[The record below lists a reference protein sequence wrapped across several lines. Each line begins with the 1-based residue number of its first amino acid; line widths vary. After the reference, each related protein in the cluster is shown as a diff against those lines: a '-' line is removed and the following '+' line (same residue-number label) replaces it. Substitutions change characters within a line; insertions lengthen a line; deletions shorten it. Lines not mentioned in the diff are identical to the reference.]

1 MNIIEFIAQDV
12 FDKVRGRFTNLEMG
26 DEQGSITTNSKDAR
40 FFDFDFV
47 IEGNNLGRVSV
58 SINELGSLKVFYS
71 QGITE
76 DVDTITLNEW
86 YEFLREMRYFA
97 KRRML
102 RFDTR
107 DITKSNLN
115 KNDFQYLAQTGTKE
129 NNMNESAMI
138 GRGPK
143 TSMRKLENTRLIVR
157 HSKAVDETQKG
168 ARSRNI
174 NALYIENADGERFK
188 YPFIHLAGAKAMQ
201 RHVANGGRPYDDTG
215 GQIINLSEKISQLVS
230 FKRHVGHHDGM
241 NQEVNEI
248 LDRSQMKLNELR
260 KVIEGLAGQ
269 KYYEAWCE
277 TLQPNEDD
285 GFVLDQATMEDY
297 KDKFT
302 QKNFKEDLTQYFPL
316 IHTIMQ
322 ETGEIDLTTIGQQTV
337 EEISEEDTAIADEF
351 TQFESW
357 TRAVTEGTLEPDTIM
372 ALKDLINNGLSF
384 GGPDA
389 TGAIE
394 ALQGIGVHN
403 DELETALAAAAQLNP
418 EGNPTDTIL
427 SWLMKD
433 DPEAAAELGA
443 GQQAQPVAQEPAMD
457 PAAAPAPAAPV
468 APEQPV
474 AEGPSPN
481 KTEIAM
487 AYLMA
492 VVMAPMGTPE
502 KRRILNWQQILDY
515 KFDIEMDTAALA
527 QMLPQF
533 DSQLKSGKLDKLQNR
548 MASRGELEIGE
559 SNQGVAEAAED
570 RTSYQVAKIL
580 FDKGIKYDSAK
591 ENDLISAI
599 GMILVKELDMSPK
612 QARYMINYDEDF
624 VSDTLGELGNMGKE
638 HNAAPEE
645 GEDMENAES
654 KPEGRSPSMKEIVEF
669 IKPFYNKHAAEQGL
683 GEWRKGPT
691 ELGIMAGKQ
700 FGDHV
705 GKLVEKY
712 VEEMQAKTEAM
723 RGQQEATMQFEAIKK
738 LAGLSK

>member
-12 FDKVRGRFTNLEMG
+12 FDKVRGRFTNVEMG
-26 DEQGSITTNSKDAR
+26 DAEGTITTAPKDAR

-76 DVDTITLNEW
+76 DVDTVTLNEW

-157 HSKAVDETQKG
+157 HSKVVDETQKG

-174 NALYIENADGERFK
+174 NSLYIENADGERFK

-201 RHVANGGRPYDDTG
+201 RHVSNGGRPYDDAG
-215 GQIINLSEKISQLVS
+215 KEIISLSEKVSQLVA

-248 LDRSQMKLNELR
+248 LERSQMKLEQIR
-260 KVIEGLAGQ
+260 KVIEGLGGQ
-269 KYYEAWCE
+269 KFYESWVE
-277 TLQPNEDD
+277 SLQPSNEDD

-297 KDKFT
+297 KSKFT
-302 QKNFKEDLTQYFPL
+302 VKNFKEDLAQYFPL
-316 IHTIMQ
+316 IHKIMQ
-322 ETGEIDLTTIGQQTV
+322 ETSEIDLESLGEV
-337 EEISEEDTAIADEF
+337 EEDISEEVTPVDDFAA
-351 TQFESW
+351 FESW
-357 TRAVTEGTLEPDTIM
+357 ATSVSEGTLEPDTIM
-372 ALKDLINNGLSF
+372 ALKDLLDSGLTF

-394 ALQGIGVHN
+394 ALQGIGVFN
-403 DELETALAAAAQLNP
+403 DALENALTAAAQLNP
-418 EGNPTDTIL
+418 EGDPKGTIL

-433 DPEAAAELGA
+433 DPEAAQELSGE
-443 GQQAQPVAQEPAMD
+443 QPVEP
-457 PAAAPAPAAPV
+457 APAPAEMPPAAPPAEMPV
-468 APEQPV
+468 DQPV
-474 AEGPSPN
+474 AE
-481 KTEIAM
+481 
-487 AYLMA
+487 
-492 VVMAPMGTPE
+492 AP
-502 KRRILNWQQILDY
+502 
-515 KFDIEMDTAALA
+515 
-527 QMLPQF
+527 
-533 DSQLKSGKLDKLQNR
+533 
-548 MASRGELEIGE
+548 
-559 SNQGVAEAAED
+559 ED

-580 FDKGIKYDSAK
+580 FDKGIKYDSSK
-591 ENDLISAI
+591 ENELISAI
-599 GMILVKELDMSPK
+599 GMILVKHLDMSPK
-612 QARYMINYDEDF
+612 QARHMISYDEDF
-624 VSDTLGELGNMGKE
+624 VGDTLSELSNMD
-638 HNAAPEE
+638 NTPEE
-645 GEDMENAES
+645 GEDMENQES

-669 IKPFYNKHAAEQGL
+669 IKPFYNKHAQEQGL

-723 RGQQEATMQFEAIKK
+723 RSQQEATVQFEAIKK
-738 LAGLSK
+738 LAGLSRI

>member
-12 FDKVRGRFTNLEMG
+12 FDKVRGRFSNLEMG
-26 DEQGSITTNSKDAR
+26 DEAGTVTTAPADAR

-58 SINELGSLKVFYS
+58 SINELGSLKIFYS

-115 KNDFQYLAQTGTKE
+115 KNDFQYLAQRGTKE
-129 NNMNESAMI
+129 HNMNESAMI

-157 HSKAVDETQKG
+157 HSKVVDETQKG

-174 NALYIENADGERFK
+174 NSLYIENSDGERFK

-201 RHVANGGRPYDDTG
+201 RHVSNGGRPYDDAG
-215 GQIINLSEKISQLVS
+215 KEIISLSEKVSQLVA
-230 FKRHVGHHDGM
+230 FKRHVGIHDGM

-248 LDRSQMKLNELR
+248 LERSQTKLNELR
-260 KVIEGLAGQ
+260 KVIENLSGQ
-269 KYYEAWCE
+269 KYYESWME
-277 TLQPNEDD
+277 NLSPQQDD
-285 GFVLDQATMEDY
+285 GFVMDQATMEDY
-297 KDKFT
+297 KSKFT
-302 QKNFKEDLTQYFPL
+302 VKNFKEDLAQYFPL
-316 IHTIMQ
+316 IHKIMQ
-322 ETGEIDLTTIGQQTV
+322 ETSEIDLDSVVQSSNNEVI
-337 EEISEEDTAIADEF
+337 EDFSNVDDFAA
-351 TQFESW
+351 FESW
-357 TRAVTEGTLEPDTIM
+357 ATSVTEGTLEPDTIA
-372 ALKDLINNGLSF
+372 ALQGLLDAGLTF

-394 ALQGIGVHN
+394 ALQGIGVYN
-403 DELETALAAAAQLNP
+403 DALENALTAAAQLNS
-418 EGNPTDTIL
+418 EGDPKETIM

-433 DPEAAAELGA
+433 DPEAAQQLSAE
-443 GQQAQPVAQEPAMD
+443 QQ
-457 PAAAPAPAAPV
+457 APAPAPAPAEMPPA
-468 APEQPV
+468 APPAEMPVDQPV
-474 AEGPSPN
+474 AE
-481 KTEIAM
+481 
-487 AYLMA
+487 
-492 VVMAPMGTPE
+492 
-502 KRRILNWQQILDY
+502 
-515 KFDIEMDTAALA
+515 
-527 QMLPQF
+527 
-533 DSQLKSGKLDKLQNR
+533 
-548 MASRGELEIGE
+548 AS
-559 SNQGVAEAAED
+559 ED

-580 FDKGIKYDSAK
+580 FDKGIKYEPAK

-599 GMILVKELDMSPK
+599 GMVLVKSLNMSPK
-612 QARYMINYDEDF
+612 QARYMISYDEDF
-624 VSDTLGELGNMGKE
+624 VADTLQELGDMDNM
-638 HNAAPEE
+638 PEE
-645 GEDMENAES
+645 GEDMENQES
-654 KPEGRSPSMKEIVEF
+654 KPEGHKPSMKEIVEF
-669 IKPFYNKHAAEQGL
+669 IKPFYNKHAQEQGL

-712 VEEMQAKTEAM
+712 VEQMQTKTEQM
-723 RGQQEATMQFEAIKK
+723 RSQQESTMQFEAIKK
-738 LAGLSK
+738 LAGLIK

>member
-12 FDKVRGRFTNLEMG
+12 FDKVRGRFTNVEMG
-26 DEQGSITTNSKDAR
+26 DAEGTITTAPKDAR

-76 DVDTITLNEW
+76 DVDTVTLNEW

-157 HSKAVDETQKG
+157 HSKVVDETQKG

-174 NALYIENADGERFK
+174 NSLYIENADGERFK

-201 RHVANGGRPYDDTG
+201 RHVSNGGRPYDDAG
-215 GQIINLSEKISQLVS
+215 KEIISLSEKVSQLVA

-248 LDRSQMKLNELR
+248 LERSQMKLEQIR
-260 KVIEGLAGQ
+260 KVIEGLGGQ
-269 KYYEAWCE
+269 KFYESWVE
-277 TLQPNEDD
+277 SLQPSNEDD

-297 KDKFT
+297 KSKFT
-302 QKNFKEDLTQYFPL
+302 VKNFKEDLAQYFPL
-316 IHTIMQ
+316 IHKIMQ
-322 ETGEIDLTTIGQQTV
+322 ETSEIDLESLGEV
-337 EEISEEDTAIADEF
+337 EEDISEEVTPVDDFAA
-351 TQFESW
+351 FESW
-357 TRAVTEGTLEPDTIM
+357 ATSVSEGTLEPDTIM
-372 ALKDLINNGLSF
+372 ALKDLLDSGLTF

-394 ALQGIGVHN
+394 ALQGIGVFN
-403 DELETALAAAAQLNP
+403 DALENALTAAAQLNP
-418 EGNPTDTIL
+418 EGDPKGTIL

-457 PAAAPAPAAPV
+457 PAAAAPAPEAPV

-481 KTEIAM
+481 KTEMAM

-515 KFDIEMDTAALA
+515 KFDIEMDTASLA

-580 FDKGIKYDSAK
+580 FDKGIKYDSSK
-591 ENDLISAI
+591 ENELISAI
-599 GMILVKELDMSPK
+599 GMILVKHLDMSPK
-612 QARYMINYDEDF
+612 QARHMISYDEDF
-624 VSDTLGELGNMGKE
+624 VGDTLSELSNMD
-638 HNAAPEE
+638 NTPEE
-645 GEDMENAES
+645 GEDMENQES

-669 IKPFYNKHAAEQGL
+669 IKPFYNKHAQEQGL

-723 RGQQEATMQFEAIKK
+723 RSQQEATVQFEAIKK
-738 LAGLSK
+738 LAGLSRI

>member
-143 TSMRKLENTRLIVR
+143 TSMRKLENTRLVVR
-157 HSKAVDETQKG
+157 HSKAIDETQKG

-174 NALYIENADGERFK
+174 SALYIENADGERFK

-248 LDRSQMKLNELR
+248 LSRSQMKLNELR

-269 KYYEAWCE
+269 KYYESWCE
-277 TLQPNEDD
+277 TLQPNEGD
-285 GFVLDQATMEDY
+285 GFVLDQATMENY

-322 ETGEIDLTTIGQQTV
+322 ETGEIDLASVGQQTI
-337 EEISEEDTAIADEF
+337 EEIAEEDTAIADEF
-351 TQFESW
+351 AQFESW

-372 ALKDLINNGLSF
+372 ALKDLIDNGLSF

-457 PAAAPAPAAPV
+457 PAAAAPAAAAPAAPV

-474 AEGPSPN
+474 AEGGVGDMI
-481 KTEIAM
+481 TDAIEAVRM
-487 AYLMA
+487 AKPGLKQQDFLDELYMYIENRHGQRAAEMMSNAGQDEYDEWYDNYL
-492 VVMAPMGTPE
+492 
-502 KRRILNWQQILDY
+502 
-515 KFDIEMDTAALA
+515 DTA
-527 QMLPQF
+527 
-533 DSQLKSGKLDKLQNR
+533 
-548 MASRGELEIGE
+548 
-559 SNQGVAEAAED
+559 
-570 RTSYQVAKIL
+570 
-580 FDKGIKYDSAK
+580 
-591 ENDLISAI
+591 
-599 GMILVKELDMSPK
+599 
-612 QARYMINYDEDF
+612 
-624 VSDTLGELGNMGKE
+624 
-638 HNAAPEE
+638 EE
-645 GEDMENAES
+645 GEDMTNDES
-654 KPEGRSPSMKEIVEF
+654 KPEGYRPSMKEIVEF
-669 IKPFYNKHAAEQGL
+669 IKPFYNKHAKEQGL

-723 RGQQEATMQFEAIKK
+723 RSQQEATMQFEAIMK
-738 LAGLSK
+738 LSGLSK

>member
-143 TSMRKLENTRLIVR
+143 TSMRKLENTRLVVR
-157 HSKAVDETQKG
+157 HSKAIDETQKG

-174 NALYIENADGERFK
+174 SALYIENADGERFK

-241 NQEVNEI
+241 NQQVNEI
-248 LDRSQMKLNELR
+248 LSRSQMKLNELR

-269 KYYEAWCE
+269 KYYESWCE

-322 ETGEIDLTTIGQQTV
+322 ETGEIDLTAVGQQTI
-337 EEISEEDTAIADEF
+337 EEIAEDDVSIVDEF
-351 TQFESW
+351 AQFESW
-357 TRAVTEGTLEPDTIM
+357 TKAITEGTLDPDTIM
-372 ALKDLINNGLSF
+372 ALKGLIDNGLSF

-457 PAAAPAPAAPV
+457 PAAAAPAPAAPV

-474 AEGPSPN
+474 AESP
-481 KTEIAM
+481 
-487 AYLMA
+487 
-492 VVMAPMGTPE
+492 
-502 KRRILNWQQILDY
+502 
-515 KFDIEMDTAALA
+515 
-527 QMLPQF
+527 
-533 DSQLKSGKLDKLQNR
+533 
-548 MASRGELEIGE
+548 
-559 SNQGVAEAAED
+559 ED

-591 ENDLISAI
+591 ENDLISAV
-599 GMILVKELDMSPK
+599 GMILVKELGMSPK
-612 QARYMINYDEDF
+612 QARHMISYDEDF

-638 HNAAPEE
+638 HSAAPEE
-645 GEDMENAES
+645 GEDMANDES
-654 KPEGRSPSMKEIVEF
+654 KPEGHRPSMKEIVEF

-723 RGQQEATMQFEAIKK
+723 RSQQEATMQFEAIKK
-738 LAGLSK
+738 LAGLAK

>member
-12 FDKVRGRFTNLEMG
+12 FDKVRGRFTNVEMG
-26 DEQGSITTNSKDAR
+26 DAEGTITTAPKDAR

-76 DVDTITLNEW
+76 DVDTVTLNEW

-157 HSKAVDETQKG
+157 HSKVVDETQKG

-174 NALYIENADGERFK
+174 NSLYIENSDGERFK

-201 RHVANGGRPYDDTG
+201 RHVSNGGRPYDDAG
-215 GQIINLSEKISQLVS
+215 KEIISLSEKVSQLVA

-248 LDRSQMKLNELR
+248 LERSQMKLEQLR
-260 KVIEGLAGQ
+260 KVIEGLSGQ
-269 KYYEAWCE
+269 KFYESWVE
-277 TLQPNEDD
+277 SLQPSNEDD

-297 KDKFT
+297 KSKFT
-302 QKNFKEDLTQYFPL
+302 VKNFKEDLAQYFPL
-316 IHTIMQ
+316 IHKIMQ
-322 ETGEIDLTTIGQQTV
+322 ETSEIDLESLGEV
-337 EEISEEDTAIADEF
+337 EEDISEETAPVDDFAA
-351 TQFESW
+351 FESW
-357 TRAVTEGTLEPDTIM
+357 ATSVSEGTLEPDTIM
-372 ALKDLINNGLSF
+372 ALKDLLDSGLTF

-394 ALQGIGVHN
+394 ALQGIGVFN
-403 DELETALAAAAQLNP
+403 DALENALTAAAQLNP
-418 EGNPTDTIL
+418 EGDPKGTIL

-433 DPEAAAELGA
+433 DPEAAQELSGE
-443 GQQAQPVAQEPAMD
+443 QPAEPAPV
-457 PAAAPAPAAPV
+457 PAEMPPAAPP
-468 APEQPV
+468 AEMPPAEAPV
-474 AEGPSPN
+474 AEG
-481 KTEIAM
+481 
-487 AYLMA
+487 
-492 VVMAPMGTPE
+492 
-502 KRRILNWQQILDY
+502 
-515 KFDIEMDTAALA
+515 
-527 QMLPQF
+527 
-533 DSQLKSGKLDKLQNR
+533 
-548 MASRGELEIGE
+548 
-559 SNQGVAEAAED
+559 
-570 RTSYQVAKIL
+570 
-580 FDKGIKYDSAK
+580 
-591 ENDLISAI
+591 
-599 GMILVKELDMSPK
+599 
-612 QARYMINYDEDF
+612 DE
-624 VSDTLGELGNMGKE
+624 
-638 HNAAPEE
+638 PEE

-654 KPEGRSPSMKEIVEF
+654 KPEGHRPSMKEIVEF
-669 IKPFYNKHAAEQGL
+669 IKPFYNKHAREQGL

-723 RGQQEATMQFEAIKK
+723 RSQQEATMQFEAIKK
-738 LAGLSK
+738 LAGLSRI

>member
-12 FDKVRGRFTNLEMG
+12 FDKVRGRFTNVEMG
-26 DEQGSITTNSKDAR
+26 DAEGTITTAPKDAR

-58 SINELGSLKVFYS
+58 SINDLGSLKVFYS

-157 HSKAVDETQKG
+157 HSKVVDETQKG

-174 NALYIENADGERFK
+174 NSLYIENSDGERFK

-201 RHVANGGRPYDDTG
+201 RHVSNGGRPYDDAG
-215 GQIINLSEKISQLVS
+215 KEIISLSEKVSQLVA

-248 LDRSQMKLNELR
+248 LERSQVKLEQLR
-260 KVIEGLAGQ
+260 KVIEGLGGQ
-269 KYYEAWCE
+269 KFYESWVE
-277 TLQPNEDD
+277 SLQPSNEDD

-297 KDKFT
+297 KSKFT
-302 QKNFKEDLTQYFPL
+302 VKNFKEDLAQYFPL
-316 IHTIMQ
+316 IHKIMQ
-322 ETGEIDLTTIGQQTV
+322 ETSEIDLESFSEV
-337 EEISEEDTAIADEF
+337 EEDISEETMPVDDFAA
-351 TQFESW
+351 FESW
-357 TRAVTEGTLEPDTIM
+357 ATSVSEGTLEPDTIM
-372 ALKDLINNGLSF
+372 ALKDLLDNGLTF

-394 ALQGIGVHN
+394 ALQGIGVFN
-403 DELETALAAAAQLNP
+403 DALENALTAAAQLNP
-418 EGNPTDTIL
+418 EGDPKGTIL

-433 DPEAAAELGA
+433 DPEAAQELSGEQSAE
-443 GQQAQPVAQEPAMD
+443 
-457 PAAAPAPAAPV
+457 PAAAPAEMPPAAPPAEMPV
-468 APEQPV
+468 DQPVDQPV
-474 AEGPSPN
+474 AE
-481 KTEIAM
+481 
-487 AYLMA
+487 
-492 VVMAPMGTPE
+492 AP
-502 KRRILNWQQILDY
+502 
-515 KFDIEMDTAALA
+515 
-527 QMLPQF
+527 
-533 DSQLKSGKLDKLQNR
+533 
-548 MASRGELEIGE
+548 
-559 SNQGVAEAAED
+559 ED

-591 ENDLISAI
+591 ENELISAI
-599 GMILVKELDMSPK
+599 GMILVKHLDMSPK
-612 QARYMINYDEDF
+612 QARYMISYDEDF
-624 VSDTLGELGNMGKE
+624 VGDTLQELGNMD
-638 HNAAPEE
+638 NMPEE

-654 KPEGRSPSMKEIVEF
+654 KPEGHRPSMKEIVEF
-669 IKPFYNKHAAEQGL
+669 IKPFYNKHAQEQGL

-712 VEEMQAKTEAM
+712 VEEMQAKTEVM
-723 RGQQEATMQFEAIKK
+723 RSQQEATMQFEAIKK
-738 LAGLSK
+738 LAGLSRI

>member
-26 DEQGSITTNSKDAR
+26 DESGNVTTAPKDAR

-58 SINELGSLKVFYS
+58 SINELGSLKIFYS

-115 KNDFQYLAQTGTKE
+115 KNDFQYLAQRGTKE

-174 NALYIENADGERFK
+174 NSLYIENSDGERFK

-201 RHVANGGRPYDDTG
+201 RHVSNGGRPYDDAG
-215 GQIINLSEKISQLVS
+215 KEIISLSEKVSQLVA
-230 FKRHVGHHDGM
+230 FKRHVGTHDGM

-248 LDRSQMKLNELR
+248 LERSQMKLNELR
-260 KVIEGLAGQ
+260 KVIENLSGQ
-269 KYYEAWCE
+269 KYYETWME
-277 TLQPNEDD
+277 NLSPQQDD
-285 GFVLDQATMEDY
+285 GFVMDQATMEDY
-297 KDKFT
+297 KSKFT
-302 QKNFKEDLTQYFPL
+302 VKNFKEDLAQYFPL
-316 IHTIMQ
+316 IHKIMQ
-322 ETGEIDLTTIGQQTV
+322 ETSEIDLENIAQSSDNDV
-337 EEISEEDTAIADEF
+337 IEDFSNVDDFAA
-351 TQFESW
+351 FESW
-357 TRAVTEGTLEPDTIM
+357 ATSVTEGTLEPDTIA
-372 ALKDLINNGLSF
+372 ALKGLLDSGLTF

-394 ALQGIGVHN
+394 ALQGIGIYN
-403 DELETALAAAAQLNP
+403 DALETALTAAAELNS
-418 EGNPTDTIL
+418 EGDPKETIM

-433 DPEAAAELGA
+433 DPEAAQQLSAE
-443 GQQAQPVAQEPAMD
+443 QQ
-457 PAAAPAPAAPV
+457 APAPAPAPAEMPPA
-468 APEQPV
+468 APPAEMPVDQPV
-474 AEGPSPN
+474 AE
-481 KTEIAM
+481 
-487 AYLMA
+487 A
-492 VVMAPMGTPE
+492 V
-502 KRRILNWQQILDY
+502 
-515 KFDIEMDTAALA
+515 
-527 QMLPQF
+527 
-533 DSQLKSGKLDKLQNR
+533 
-548 MASRGELEIGE
+548 
-559 SNQGVAEAAED
+559 ED

-580 FDKGIKYDSAK
+580 FDKGINYDAAK

-599 GMILVKELDMSPK
+599 GMILVKELNMSPK
-612 QARYMINYDEDF
+612 QARYMISYDEDF
-624 VSDTLGELGNMGKE
+624 VADTLQELGDMNNM
-638 HNAAPEE
+638 PEE
-645 GEDMENAES
+645 GEDMENQES
-654 KPEGRSPSMKEIVEF
+654 KPEGHKPSMKEIVEF
-669 IKPFYNKHAAEQGL
+669 IKPFYNKHAQEQGL

-723 RGQQEATMQFEAIKK
+723 RSQQESTMQFEAIKK
-738 LAGLSK
+738 LAGLIK

>member
-12 FDKVRGRFTNLEMG
+12 FDKVRGRFTNVEMG
-26 DEQGSITTNSKDAR
+26 DAEGTITTAPKDAR

-76 DVDTITLNEW
+76 DVDTVTLNEW

-157 HSKAVDETQKG
+157 HSKVVDETQKG

-174 NALYIENADGERFK
+174 NSLYIENADGERFK

-201 RHVANGGRPYDDTG
+201 RHVSNGGRPYDDAG
-215 GQIINLSEKISQLVS
+215 KEIISLSEKVSQLVA

-248 LDRSQMKLNELR
+248 LERSQMKLEQLR
-260 KVIEGLAGQ
+260 KVIEGLGGQ
-269 KYYEAWCE
+269 KFYESWVE
-277 TLQPNEDD
+277 SLQPSNEDD

-297 KDKFT
+297 KSKFT
-302 QKNFKEDLTQYFPL
+302 VKNFKEDLAQYFPL
-316 IHTIMQ
+316 IHKIMQ
-322 ETGEIDLTTIGQQTV
+322 ETSEIDLESLGEV
-337 EEISEEDTAIADEF
+337 EEDISEEVTPVDDFAA
-351 TQFESW
+351 FESW
-357 TRAVTEGTLEPDTIM
+357 ATSVSEGTLEPDTIM
-372 ALKDLINNGLSF
+372 ALKDLLDSGLTF

-394 ALQGIGVHN
+394 ALQGIGVFN
-403 DELETALAAAAQLNP
+403 DALENALTAAAQLNP
-418 EGNPTDTIL
+418 EGDPKETIM

-433 DPEAAAELGA
+433 DPEAAQELG
-443 GQQAQPVAQEPAMD
+443 GEQ
-457 PAAAPAPAAPV
+457 PAAEPAPAPAEMPPAAPP
-468 APEQPV
+468 AEMPPAEAPV
-474 AEGPSPN
+474 AEGSAHGWN
-481 KTEIAM
+481 
-487 AYLMA
+487 
-492 VVMAPMGTPE
+492 VVRANE
-502 KRRILNWQQILDY
+502 K
-515 KFDIEMDTAALA
+515 
-527 QMLPQF
+527 
-533 DSQLKSGKLDKLQNR
+533 SGQLKITKWLRKEAGLPKDAPVYFDDADLVYGEKTIVPGALVNPKLKMSDLLTALTQ
-548 MASRGELEIGE
+548 
-559 SNQGVAEAAED
+559 AAQ
-570 RTSYQVAKIL
+570 S
-580 FDKGIKYDSAK
+580 
-591 ENDLISAI
+591 
-599 GMILVKELDMSPK
+599 
-612 QARYMINYDEDF
+612 
-624 VSDTLGELGNMGKE
+624 
-638 HNAAPEE
+638 APEE
-645 GEDMENAES
+645 GEDMENQES
-654 KPEGRSPSMKEIVEF
+654 KPEGHRPSMKEIVEF
-669 IKPFYNKHAAEQGL
+669 IKPFYNKHAQEQGL

-723 RGQQEATMQFEAIKK
+723 RSQQESTMQFEAIKK
-738 LAGLSK
+738 LAGLSRI